1 MPKDGVGAAAWALP
15 VAQRKAAPSCCTGA
29 VTAVETGDVVLLLLL
44 LLLLYAIGEC
54 RIGAGVDVV
63 SVVVVTVARSV
74 VAG

>member
-1 MPKDGVGAAAWALP
+1 MPKDAVGAAAWALP

-44 LLLLYAIGEC
+44 LLLYAIGEC